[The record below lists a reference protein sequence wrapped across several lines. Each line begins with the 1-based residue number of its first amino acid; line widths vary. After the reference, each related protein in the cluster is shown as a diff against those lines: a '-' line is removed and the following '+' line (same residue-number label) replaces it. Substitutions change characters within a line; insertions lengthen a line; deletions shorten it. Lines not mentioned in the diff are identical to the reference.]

1 MQKDDIA
8 FVQEIARSSW
18 HYTYADI
25 IAHAIQDHFLAI
37 EQLIKRLANS
47 PFLVAVLHESLVG
60 FAHFSNVI
68 NGEAELFAMYL
79 HPTMQS
85 YPHYLFV

>member
-1 MQKDDIA
+1 MILLLYKKLPEAD
-8 FVQEIARSSW
+8 W

-37 EQLIKRLANS
+37 EQNFIKRLANS